1 MEKVFLVDAYAL
13 IFRFYYAFI
22 GRPMRNAA
30 GVNTS
35 AVFGFVKFLKDL
47 ILRER
52 PHYLGV
58 AFDPSG
64 GNFRHELYA
73 DYKANRS
80 ETPEDI
86 VASVPYIKQVL
97 EAMRIPV
104 LEIPGYEADDVI
116 GTLSQKA
123 AAAGYEVFMVT
134 PDKDYGQLI
143 RPAVRIYKQR
153 KGGADGIEII
163 GCEQIREHY
172 GIDDPCRV
180 IDVLALWGDASDN
193 IPGVQGIGEKSA
205 IKLVCQFGTVENL
218 LAHTELLSGKQRV
231 NIEAARDQIMLA
243 KRLATIRL
251 DVPVEFE
258 PEKLRLEAP
267 DTERLAEAYRELGF
281 RSFLAELRPGAAETA
296 EKSEPASPQQSKS
309 KTAVPARDLFSAQ
322 ETPAVPAEGSLFD
335 APAYQTIDTVPH
347 VYHTVTD
354 EKALRELAG
363 RLEASSEFCF
373 DTETT
378 GFDVFGDRLVG
389 LSFAVEPFEAWYV
402 PCDPANLGQVLSIL
416 RPVFENERI
425 AKIGQ
430 NVKFDLMMLR
440 SAGID
445 VRGTLYDT
453 MIVHYL
459 LDPESRHGM
468 DHLARI
474 CLNYSPVPIEE
485 LIGKGARQIT
495 MDRVP
500 VERCARYA
508 AEDADVTLRLKRHLW
523 PRLEEAGLTELYL
536 RIEEPLIRVLADIE
550 MTGVKIDSEALA
562 ASGRELTSELA
573 GLEDRIREMTGDPSL
588 NVNSAKQLGEAL
600 FGRMKIDPKPKM
612 TKTKQY
618 RTDEE
623 YLQMLSDRH
632 PVIGMILEYRGLR
645 KLLST
650 YVDALPQLV
659 NPLTGRIHTS
669 FNQAVTATGRLSST
683 NPNLQNIPIR
693 DDRGREIRKAFI
705 PSSDDRVLLSADYSQ
720 VELRLMAH
728 LSGDRAMIEAFG
740 HGEDIHTATAAL
752 LFHAAKEDVTRE
764 QRRRAKTANFGII
777 YGISAFGL
785 AQRLNIP
792 RTEAKEIIDGYFQSY
807 PDIRQYMERVI
818 DQARE
823 NGYVETLFG
832 RKRMLPDIRSGNA
845 VVRGLSER
853 NAINAP
859 IQGGA
864 ADIMKLAMIAVHGE
878 LRRKGL
884 QSKIILQVHD
894 ELVLDVLLSE
904 QEQVREIVIRCMEG
918 AAELKVKLVAECGVG
933 RNWLEA
939 H

>member
-58 AFDPSG
+58 AFDPPG

-309 KTAVPARDLFSAQ
+309 KTAVPARGPVLGTGDSGRAGGGIAFRCAGLSDDRHRA
-322 ETPAVPAEGSLFD
+322 ACLSYGHGREGSARAGRQAGGFVRILLRHGDDRIRRVRRPTRGPVVRRGAVRGVVRPVRSGEPRTGVVDPAPRVRERADRQDRPERQVRSDD
-335 APAYQTIDTVPH
+335 APQRRNRRARY
-347 VYHTVTD
+347 
-354 EKALRELAG
+354 ALRY
-363 RLEASSEFCF
+363 
-373 DTETT
+373 D
-378 GFDVFGDRLVG
+378 DRP
-389 LSFAVEPFEAWYV
+389 LSAR
-402 PCDPANLGQVLSIL
+402 S
-416 RPVFENERI
+416 RI
-425 AKIGQ
+425 A
-430 NVKFDLMMLR
+430 
-440 SAGID
+440 
-445 VRGTLYDT
+445 
-453 MIVHYL
+453 
-459 LDPESRHGM
+459 SRHG
-468 DHLARI
+468 
-474 CLNYSPVPIEE
+474 S
-485 LIGKGARQIT
+485 
-495 MDRVP
+495 
-500 VERCARYA
+500 
-508 AEDADVTLRLKRHLW
+508 
-523 PRLEEAGLTELYL
+523 
-536 RIEEPLIRVLADIE
+536 
-550 MTGVKIDSEALA
+550 
-562 ASGRELTSELA
+562 SG
-573 GLEDRIREMTGDPSL
+573 
-588 NVNSAKQLGEAL
+588 
-600 FGRMKIDPKPKM
+600 
-612 TKTKQY
+612 
-618 RTDEE
+618 
-623 YLQMLSDRH
+623 
-632 PVIGMILEYRGLR
+632 
-645 KLLST
+645 
-650 YVDALPQLV
+650 
-659 NPLTGRIHTS
+659 
-669 FNQAVTATGRLSST
+669 
-683 NPNLQNIPIR
+683 
-693 DDRGREIRKAFI
+693 
-705 PSSDDRVLLSADYSQ
+705 
-720 VELRLMAH
+720 AH
-728 LSGDRAMIEAFG
+728 LS
-740 HGEDIHTATAAL
+740 
-752 LFHAAKEDVTRE
+752 
-764 QRRRAKTANFGII
+764 
-777 YGISAFGL
+777 
-785 AQRLNIP
+785 
-792 RTEAKEIIDGYFQSY
+792 RT
-807 PDIRQYMERVI
+807 IR
-818 DQARE
+818 
-823 NGYVETLFG
+823 
-832 RKRMLPDIRSGNA
+832 PCRS
-845 VVRGLSER
+845 RS
-853 NAINAP
+853 
-859 IQGGA
+859 
-864 ADIMKLAMIAVHGE
+864 
-878 LRRKGL
+878 
-884 QSKIILQVHD
+884 
-894 ELVLDVLLSE
+894 
-904 QEQVREIVIRCMEG
+904 
-918 AAELKVKLVAECGVG
+918 
-933 RNWLEA
+933 
-939 H
+939 

>member
-1 MEKVFLVDAYAL
+1 M
-13 IFRFYYAFI
+13 
-22 GRPMRNAA
+22 
-30 GVNTS
+30 
-35 AVFGFVKFLKDL
+35 
-47 ILRER
+47 
-52 PHYLGV
+52 
-58 AFDPSG
+58 
-64 GNFRHELYA
+64 
-73 DYKANRS
+73 
-80 ETPEDI
+80 
-86 VASVPYIKQVL
+86 
-97 EAMRIPV
+97 
-104 LEIPGYEADDVI
+104 
-116 GTLSQKA
+116 
-123 AAAGYEVFMVT
+123 
-134 PDKDYGQLI
+134 
-143 RPAVRIYKQR
+143 
-153 KGGADGIEII
+153 
-163 GCEQIREHY
+163 
-172 GIDDPCRV
+172 
-180 IDVLALWGDASDN
+180 
-193 IPGVQGIGEKSA
+193 
-205 IKLVCQFGTVENL
+205 
-218 LAHTELLSGKQRV
+218 
-231 NIEAARDQIMLA
+231 
-243 KRLATIRL
+243 
-251 DVPVEFE
+251 
-258 PEKLRLEAP
+258 
-267 DTERLAEAYRELGF
+267 
-281 RSFLAELRPGAAETA
+281 
-296 EKSEPASPQQSKS
+296 
-309 KTAVPARDLFSAQ
+309 
-322 ETPAVPAEGSLFD
+322 
-335 APAYQTIDTVPH
+335 PH

-588 NVNSAKQLGEAL
+588 NVNSAKQLGDAL
-600 FGRMKIDPKPKM
+600 FGRMKIDPKPRM

-623 YLQMLSDRH
+623 YLQMLADRH
-632 PVIGMILEYRGLR
+632 PVIGLILEYRGLR

-650 YVDALPQLV
+650 YVEALPQLV
-659 NPLTGRIHTS
+659 NPRTGRIHTS

-683 NPNLQNIPIR
+683 NPNLQNIPVR
-693 DDRGREIRKAFI
+693 DERGREIRKAFV
-705 PSSDDRVLLSADYSQ
+705 PSDGDRLLLSADYSQ

-728 LSGDRAMIEAFG
+728 LSGDEDMIAAFS
-740 HGEDIHTATAAL
+740 HGEDIHTATAAK
-752 LFHAAKEDVTRE
+752 LFGVLPEQVTRE

-792 RTEAKEIIDGYFQSY
+792 RAEAKEIIDGYFATY
-807 PDIRQYMERVI
+807 PGVRRYIDRVI
-818 DQARE
+818 ADARE
-823 NGYVETLFG
+823 KGYVATLFG

-845 VVRGLSER
+845 VVRALAER
-853 NAINAP
+853 NAVNAP

-864 ADIMKLAMIAVHGE
+864 ADIMKLAMIAVHRE
-878 LRRKGL
+878 LGRRGL
-884 QSKIILQVHD
+884 KSKIILQVHD
-894 ELVLDVLLSE
+894 ELVIDMLRSE
-904 QEQVREIVIRCMEG
+904 EEQVRELVVRCMED
-918 AAELKVKLVAECGVG
+918 AAELRVRLIAECGVG
-933 RNWLEA
+933 ANWVEA

>member
-58 AFDPSG
+58 AFDPPG

-296 EKSEPASPQQSKS
+296 EKSEPASPQQ
-309 KTAVPARDLFSAQ
+309 
-322 ETPAVPAEGSLFD
+322 
-335 APAYQTIDTVPH
+335 
-347 VYHTVTD
+347 
-354 EKALRELAG
+354 
-363 RLEASSEFCF
+363 
-373 DTETT
+373 
-378 GFDVFGDRLVG
+378 
-389 LSFAVEPFEAWYV
+389 
-402 PCDPANLGQVLSIL
+402 
-416 RPVFENERI
+416 
-425 AKIGQ
+425 
-430 NVKFDLMMLR
+430 
-440 SAGID
+440 
-445 VRGTLYDT
+445 
-453 MIVHYL
+453 
-459 LDPESRHGM
+459 
-468 DHLARI
+468 
-474 CLNYSPVPIEE
+474 
-485 LIGKGARQIT
+485 
-495 MDRVP
+495 
-500 VERCARYA
+500 
-508 AEDADVTLRLKRHLW
+508 
-523 PRLEEAGLTELYL
+523 
-536 RIEEPLIRVLADIE
+536 
-550 MTGVKIDSEALA
+550 
-562 ASGRELTSELA
+562 
-573 GLEDRIREMTGDPSL
+573 
-588 NVNSAKQLGEAL
+588 
-600 FGRMKIDPKPKM
+600 
-612 TKTKQY
+612 
-618 RTDEE
+618 
-623 YLQMLSDRH
+623 
-632 PVIGMILEYRGLR
+632 
-645 KLLST
+645 
-650 YVDALPQLV
+650 
-659 NPLTGRIHTS
+659 
-669 FNQAVTATGRLSST
+669 
-683 NPNLQNIPIR
+683 
-693 DDRGREIRKAFI
+693 
-705 PSSDDRVLLSADYSQ
+705 
-720 VELRLMAH
+720 
-728 LSGDRAMIEAFG
+728 
-740 HGEDIHTATAAL
+740 
-752 LFHAAKEDVTRE
+752 
-764 QRRRAKTANFGII
+764 
-777 YGISAFGL
+777 
-785 AQRLNIP
+785 
-792 RTEAKEIIDGYFQSY
+792 
-807 PDIRQYMERVI
+807 
-818 DQARE
+818 
-823 NGYVETLFG
+823 
-832 RKRMLPDIRSGNA
+832 
-845 VVRGLSER
+845 
-853 NAINAP
+853 
-859 IQGGA
+859 QG
-864 ADIMKLAMIAVHGE
+864 
-878 LRRKGL
+878 
-884 QSKIILQVHD
+884 
-894 ELVLDVLLSE
+894 
-904 QEQVREIVIRCMEG
+904 
-918 AAELKVKLVAECGVG
+918 
-933 RNWLEA
+933 
-939 H
+939 

>member
-1 MEKVFLVDAYAL
+1 M
-13 IFRFYYAFI
+13 
-22 GRPMRNAA
+22 
-30 GVNTS
+30 
-35 AVFGFVKFLKDL
+35 
-47 ILRER
+47 
-52 PHYLGV
+52 
-58 AFDPSG
+58 
-64 GNFRHELYA
+64 
-73 DYKANRS
+73 
-80 ETPEDI
+80 
-86 VASVPYIKQVL
+86 
-97 EAMRIPV
+97 
-104 LEIPGYEADDVI
+104 
-116 GTLSQKA
+116 
-123 AAAGYEVFMVT
+123 
-134 PDKDYGQLI
+134 
-143 RPAVRIYKQR
+143 
-153 KGGADGIEII
+153 
-163 GCEQIREHY
+163 
-172 GIDDPCRV
+172 

-296 EKSEPASPQQSKS
+296 EKSEPASPQQSKP
-309 KTAVPARDLFSAQ
+309 KTAVPARDLFSAL
-322 ETPAVPAEGSLFD
+322 ETPAAPAEGSLFD

-588 NVNSAKQLGEAL
+588 NVNSAKQLGDAL
-600 FGRMKIDPKPKM
+600 FGRMKIDPKPRM

-623 YLQMLSDRH
+623 YLQMLADRH
-632 PVIGMILEYRGLR
+632 PVIGLILEYRGLR

-650 YVDALPQLV
+650 YVEALPQLV
-659 NPLTGRIHTS
+659 NPRTGRIHTS

-683 NPNLQNIPIR
+683 NPNLQNIPVR
-693 DDRGREIRKAFI
+693 DERGREIRKAFV
-705 PSSDDRVLLSADYSQ
+705 PSDGDRLLLSADYSQ

-728 LSGDRAMIEAFG
+728 LSGDEDMIAAFS
-740 HGEDIHTATAAL
+740 HGEDIHTATAAK
-752 LFHAAKEDVTRE
+752 LFGVPPEQVTRE

-792 RTEAKEIIDGYFQSY
+792 RAEAKEIIDGYFATY
-807 PDIRQYMERVI
+807 PGVRRYIDRVI
-818 DQARE
+818 ADARE
-823 NGYVETLFG
+823 KGYVATLFG

-845 VVRGLSER
+845 VVRALAER
-853 NAINAP
+853 NAVNAP

-864 ADIMKLAMIAVHGE
+864 ADIMKLAMIAVHRE
-878 LRRKGL
+878 LGRRGL
-884 QSKIILQVHD
+884 KSKIILQVHD
-894 ELVLDVLLSE
+894 ELVIDMLRSE
-904 QEQVREIVIRCMEG
+904 EEQVRELVVRCMED
-918 AAELKVKLVAECGVG
+918 AAELRVRLIAECGVG
-933 RNWLEA
+933 ANWVEA

>member
-58 AFDPSG
+58 AFDPPG

-267 DTERLAEAYRELGF
+267 DTERLAEVYRELGF

-309 KTAVPARDLFSAQ
+309 KTAVPARDLFSAL
-322 ETPAVPAEGSLFD
+322 ETPAAPAEGSLFD

-474 CLNYSPVPIEE
+474 CLNYSP
-485 LIGKGARQIT
+485 GADRGADRQGGAP
-495 MDRVP
+495 DHDGPRSGRALRP
-500 VERCARYA
+500 VRGRGRRRDAA
-508 AEDADVTLRLKRHLW
+508 AEAALVAEARGSGSDGALSPHRGTADPRAGRH
-523 PRLEEAGLTELYL
+523 
-536 RIEEPLIRVLADIE
+536 
-550 MTGVKIDSEALA
+550 
-562 ASGRELTSELA
+562 
-573 GLEDRIREMTGDPSL
+573 
-588 NVNSAKQLGEAL
+588 
-600 FGRMKIDPKPKM
+600 
-612 TKTKQY
+612 
-618 RTDEE
+618 
-623 YLQMLSDRH
+623 
-632 PVIGMILEYRGLR
+632 
-645 KLLST
+645 
-650 YVDALPQLV
+650 
-659 NPLTGRIHTS
+659 
-669 FNQAVTATGRLSST
+669 
-683 NPNLQNIPIR
+683 R
-693 DDRGREIRKAFI
+693 DDRREDRFRGAGCLGARADLRAGRSGGPYPRNDRRPVAERQFGQAARRRAVRPHEDRSEAAHDQNEAISHGRGVPADACRPGI
-705 PSSDDRVLLSADYSQ
+705 PSS
-720 VELRLMAH
+720 
-728 LSGDRAMIEAFG
+728 G
-740 HGEDIHTATAAL
+740 
-752 LFHAAKEDVTRE
+752 
-764 QRRRAKTANFGII
+764 
-777 YGISAFGL
+777 
-785 AQRLNIP
+785 
-792 RTEAKEIIDGYFQSY
+792 
-807 PDIRQYMERVI
+807 
-818 DQARE
+818 
-823 NGYVETLFG
+823 
-832 RKRMLPDIRSGNA
+832 
-845 VVRGLSER
+845 
-853 NAINAP
+853 
-859 IQGGA
+859 
-864 ADIMKLAMIAVHGE
+864 
-878 LRRKGL
+878 
-884 QSKIILQVHD
+884 
-894 ELVLDVLLSE
+894 
-904 QEQVREIVIRCMEG
+904 
-918 AAELKVKLVAECGVG
+918 
-933 RNWLEA
+933 
-939 H
+939 